1 MRITAEKDGFR
12 IENGGGVPLIAELR
26 LTAGFNG
33 RKVEAKNWRSCGPDR
48 FEAENGG
55 IRFRAGVSPDDGGL
69 FLKSEF
75 TNETGSPVEVDF
87 LRWSRSPERDSLAVP
102 GPRLRVYRE
111 GWTMASACGT
121 VGWGETDFRC
131 NPDYLP
137 FAVSVPERFE
147 PPKPN

>member
-55 IRFRAGVSPDDGGL
+55 IRFVESPCPDHTCESFGVLTKQGDWAACLPARASV
-69 FLKSEF
+69 
-75 TNETGSPVEVDF
+75 TVE
-87 LRWSRSPERDSLAVP
+87 
-102 GPRLRVYRE
+102 
-111 GWTMASACGT
+111 
-121 VGWGETDFRC
+121 
-131 NPDYLP
+131 
-137 FAVSVPERFE
+137 
-147 PPKPN
+147 